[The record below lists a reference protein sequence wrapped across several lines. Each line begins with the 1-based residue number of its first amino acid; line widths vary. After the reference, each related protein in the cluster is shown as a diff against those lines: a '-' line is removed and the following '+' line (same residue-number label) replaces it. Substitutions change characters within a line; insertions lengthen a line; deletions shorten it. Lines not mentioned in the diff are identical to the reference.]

1 MNWLKGIE
9 KYYSTK
15 FSESL
20 KCVPMSPSRGGWG
33 RKKENK
39 RSDKSIFAIFKGP
52 GHSLQFLMKEKD
64 LYHPLIPRQRGTLMN
79 LIRFVIDKTKMVNP
93 IKKFSSEQLN
103 FIFG

>member
-1 MNWLKGIE
+1 
-9 KYYSTK
+9 
-15 FSESL
+15 
-20 KCVPMSPSRGGWG
+20 
-33 RKKENK
+33 
-39 RSDKSIFAIFKGP
+39 
-52 GHSLQFLMKEKD
+52 MKEKD